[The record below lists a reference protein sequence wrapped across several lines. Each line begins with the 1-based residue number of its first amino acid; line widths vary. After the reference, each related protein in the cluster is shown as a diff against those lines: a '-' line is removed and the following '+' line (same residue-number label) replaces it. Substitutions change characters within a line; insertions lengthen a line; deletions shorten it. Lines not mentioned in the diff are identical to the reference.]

1 MEQIVQ
7 TSTVVVHSIHTV
19 RCVHCTIQRITM
31 HVGIPSI
38 VRAELRANTFGQV
51 FGTGFWA
58 MFWARFAEFT
68 IYLYT
73 VAGVLI

>member
-19 RCVHCTIQRITM
+19 GCVHCTIQPIAM

-51 FGTGFWA
+51 VGPGC
-58 MFWARFAEFT
+58 WARFAEFT

>member
-19 RCVHCTIQRITM
+19 GCVHCTIQPIAM

-51 FGTGFWA
+51 VGPGSQNS
-58 MFWARFAEFT
+58 RF
-68 IYLYT
+68 IYTRLREY
-73 VAGVLI
+73 